1 MAVTACT
8 ATAVLGGVRLS
19 PVFSVSRYP
28 SPSFVVPRRPI
39 AFSGVNLS
47 DARRFSSLKIR
58 ASSDESSSSIQGDEL
73 LGDLKQK
80 WDSLENKSAVFIYGG
95 GAIVAIWLSSIVV
108 GAINSVPLLPKIMEL
123 VGLGYTGWFV
133 YRYLLFKS
141 SRKELADDI
150 EDLKKKIAGTGE

>member
-47 DARRFSSLKIR
+47 GIGFSLIW
-58 ASSDESSSSIQGDEL
+58 ILGFCL
-73 LGDLKQK
+73 LDL
-80 WDSLENKSAVFIYGG
+80 SCCLMVCLGFEVLLFVFCLIG
-95 GAIVAIWLSSIVV
+95 LR
-108 GAINSVPLLPKIMEL
+108 KL
-123 VGLGYTGWFV
+123 VGEV
-133 YRYLLFKS
+133 KA
-141 SRKELADDI
+141 RKCVDKFD
-150 EDLKKKIAGTGE
+150 